1 VKNVYDDVAWITK
14 LLFLIFN
21 IKHKYKN
28 KSTNYFAYIL
38 LLLKFADENADF
50 LLRIAVGD
58 IKLLF

>member
-38 LLLKFADENADF
+38 LLLKFADENTYRVPEF
-50 LLRIAVGD
+50 PPKRS
-58 IKLLF
+58 KYT